1 MDAVESPKFGKEFPV
16 KIARAL
22 ISMMARSSNAL
33 QAEAGYI
40 DARPQSARLTKPLAT
55 RGRTI
60 HSGQSRRFC
69 SVRRMS
75 GSGVISEILI
85 VRFLPVESIGLDVV
99 QAPELGCRDTI

>member
-40 DARPQSARLTKPLAT
+40 DARPLTTSLSNLLAT
-55 RGRTI
+55 HGRTI
-60 HSGQSRRFC
+60 HRVTSSPDQRCLSLLISRTRLEDNGR
-69 SVRRMS
+69 SRTL
-75 GSGVISEILI
+75 GH
-85 VRFLPVESIGLDVV
+85 FLPS
-99 QAPELGCRDTI
+99 